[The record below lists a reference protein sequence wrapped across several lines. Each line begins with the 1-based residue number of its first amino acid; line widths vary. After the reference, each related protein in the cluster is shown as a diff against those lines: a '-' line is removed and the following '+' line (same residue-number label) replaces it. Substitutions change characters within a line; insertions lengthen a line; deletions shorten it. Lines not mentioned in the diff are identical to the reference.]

1 MIEDHITAKVIGG
14 KFIRLGTLY
23 FSKKTINEVFPEHS
37 NFNQDVKTYDPKRR
51 KTLQVLFTNNYRLP
65 QTDID
70 ECKRNLH
77 NCHHPLGTCINTA
90 GSFDCTC
97 KPGFEGDGLDICEG
111 KKASS
116 NQ

>member
-1 MIEDHITAKVIGG
+1 MPS
-14 KFIRLGTLY
+14 Y
-23 FSKKTINEVFPEHS
+23 
-37 NFNQDVKTYDPKRR
+37 FNQDLKAYNFDPKRR

-70 ECKRNLH
+70 ECKGNLH
-77 NCHHPLGTCINTA
+77 NCHHPNGTCINTA
-90 GSFDCTC
+90 GSFNCTC
-97 KPGFEGDGLDICEG
+97 KPGFEGDGIDICEG

>member
-1 MIEDHITAKVIGG
+1 MK
-14 KFIRLGTLY
+14 Y
-23 FSKKTINEVFPEHS
+23 FQNEN
-37 NFNQDVKTYDPKRR
+37 NFYI
-51 KTLQVLFTNNYRLP
+51 TNNYRLL

-70 ECKRNLH
+70 ECKGNRH
-77 NCHHPLGTCINTA
+77 NCHHPSGTCINTA
-90 GSFDCTC
+90 GSFNCTC